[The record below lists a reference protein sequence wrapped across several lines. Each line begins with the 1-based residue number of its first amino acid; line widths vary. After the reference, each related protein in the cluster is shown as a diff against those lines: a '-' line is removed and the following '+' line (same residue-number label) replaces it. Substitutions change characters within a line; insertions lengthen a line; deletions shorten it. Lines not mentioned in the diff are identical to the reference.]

1 MKTQSQKQEQQI
13 AKMIGGRIQANSGG
27 TRFGGG
33 DVHTKNLFIE
43 AKTPL
48 SDKASFSIKK
58 EWLDKA
64 REQAF
69 QQGKDYYA
77 LAFRFSPDEPD
88 FFVIDRRLFRQ
99 LVKYLEE
106 EE

>member
-1 MKTQSQKQEQQI
+1 MITPSQKQEKQI
-13 AKMIGGRIQANSGG
+13 AKMVGGRTQANSGG

-48 SDKASFSIKK
+48 ADKASFSIKK

-64 REQAF
+64 QEQAF
-69 QQGKDYYA
+69 EQAKDNYA
-77 LAFRFSPDEPD
+77 LAFRFGPEEPD
-88 FFVIDRRLFRQ
+88 FFVIDGRLFRQ
-99 LVKYLEE
+99 LIEYLEE
-106 EE
+106 E